1 LRAKNIVFSLLQW
14 ILHDWDDEKCVKL
27 LRRSY
32 EATPANGKVLI
43 VDAVVG
49 GGKEAES
56 MSRRLG
62 LLYDIVLMVYTTGGK
77 ERTEE
82 EFKRLFQTAGFRSYR
97 IIKLPFL
104 QALIVLSKSE

>member
-1 LRAKNIVFSLLQW
+1 M
-14 ILHDWDDEKCVKL
+14 KL

-43 VDAVVG
+43 VDAVVEG
-49 GGKEAES
+49 EKETES
-56 MSRRLG
+56 LSRQLA
-62 LLYDIVLMVYTTGGK
+62 LLLDVAMMVYTTGGK
-77 ERTEE
+77 ERREE
-82 EFKRLFQTAGFRSYR
+82 EFKGLFQRAGFKSYT

>member
-1 LRAKNIVFSLLQW
+1 LQW
-14 ILHDWDDEKCVKL
+14 IIHDWEDEECVKL

-43 VDAVVG
+43 VEAVVE
-49 GGKEAES
+49 GGKETES

-62 LLYDIVLMVYTTGGK
+62 FLYDIAMMVYTTGGK

-82 EFKRLFQTAGFRSYR
+82 EFKGLFQRAGFKSYT
-97 IIKLPFL
+97 IINLPFL
-104 QALIVLSKSE
+104 QALIVLSKS

>member
-1 LRAKNIVFSLLQW
+1 MQW
-14 ILHDWDDEKCVKL
+14 IIHDWGDEECVKL

-43 VDAVVG
+43 VEAIVEKD
-49 GGKEAES
+49 KEGES

-62 LLYDIVLMVYTTGGK
+62 LLYDISMMVYTTGGK

-82 EFKRLFQTAGFRSYR
+82 EFKRLFHRAGFNSYT
-97 IIKLPFL
+97 IVKLPFL
-104 QALIVLSKSE
+104 QSLLVDRKSTR